1 MLSFKLFPIC
11 HLFESLLQILK
22 SLYDVTI
29 NKKLSLFLKFK
40 YHSIFTNRF
49 SNSAPT
55 FVRAS
60 VIVRSLHITYRLC
73 LCIRRGFISCRIAV
87 FHYSSYTRVSRR
99 ASALIRTRFPAM
111 IIPQNVCPVNHPPSL
126 TVKCFW

>member
-1 MLSFKLFPIC
+1 MCCHSTCFPSVIYLRVC
-11 HLFESLLQILK
+11 YIFESCYMI
-22 SLYDVTI
+22 YDVTI

-49 SNSAPT
+49 SNSARTHARTLTRTHTRAPT
-55 FVRAS
+55 FVHAS

-73 LCIRRGFISCRIAV
+73 LCIRRGFNSCRIAV

-111 IIPQNVCPVNHPPSL
+111 NHH
-126 TVKCFW
+126 